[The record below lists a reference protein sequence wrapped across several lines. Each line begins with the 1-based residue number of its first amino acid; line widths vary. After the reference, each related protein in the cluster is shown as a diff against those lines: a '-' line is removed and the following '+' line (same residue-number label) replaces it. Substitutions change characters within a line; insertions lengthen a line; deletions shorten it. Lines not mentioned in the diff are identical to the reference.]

1 VASCC
6 DLLFDTRTIIMQQA
20 PSAARQPS
28 VRWAITGLA
37 LTMLMPSL
45 ATSTVNVALPSL
57 ASTFASS
64 FQATQWIVLAYL
76 LTVTAL
82 VVIAGR
88 LGDIV
93 GRRRLLLA
101 GTAVFAG
108 GSLLCDLAPSLELLI
123 VARVVQGS
131 GAAVMMALTVAFV
144 GAVAPSERTGRTMGL
159 LGTMSAIGTTLG
171 PAIGGVL
178 IAWAG
183 STAIFLVNLPLAA
196 AALAIIFRT
205 LPQDLPREASTSRRL
220 DLAGMA
226 LLAASLTGYALSL
239 TLGREEFG
247 FVNVAILI
255 AAIGTSAGFAVIEA
269 RVSSPLIRLDLFG
282 NRALISGLS
291 TSTIVSTVMMSTL
304 IVGPFYLARVVG
316 LDPARAGLA
325 LAIGPLVAAVTGVP
339 AGRLVD
345 GFGTE
350 RGTLA
355 GLSAMAAGTAA
366 LSVVP
371 AALGIAGYLVPTV
384 IMTAGYGLFQAAN
397 NTAVMASTSL
407 DERGVVSGM
416 LNLSRNLGL
425 VTGASAMGSVFA
437 WGAGS
442 ADIVSATSLAV
453 AAGMHASFAM
463 AAILVGLSLIIAFRA
478 SRANGRL
485 RTVENA
491 S

>member
-1 VASCC
+1 
-6 DLLFDTRTIIMQQA
+6 MQQV
-20 PSAARQPS
+20 PSTTRQPS
-28 VRWAITGLA
+28 IRWALAGLS

-57 ASTFASS
+57 ARTFASS

-82 VVIAGR
+82 VVVAGR

-108 GSLLCDLAPSLELLI
+108 GSLLCGLAPGLELLI

-144 GAVAPSERTGRTMGL
+144 GAVAPSERTGRAMGL
-159 LGTMSAIGTTLG
+159 LGTMSAVGTTLG
-171 PAIGGVL
+171 PAVGGVL

-183 STAIFLVNLPLAA
+183 STAIFVINLPLAA
-196 AALAIIFRT
+196 AALAIISRT
-205 LPQDLPREASTSRRL
+205 LPQDLPRESSPRL

-226 LLAASLTGYALSL
+226 LLAISLTGYALSL
-239 TLGREEFG
+239 TLGGGELG
-247 FVNVAILI
+247 VANVATLI
-255 AAIGTSAGFAVIEA
+255 FAIGTSAGFVAVEI
-269 RVSSPLIRLDLFG
+269 RTPSPLIKLDLFCD
-282 NRALISGLS
+282 RALISGLS
-291 TSTIVSTVMMSTL
+291 TSMIVSTVMMATL

-316 LDPARAGLA
+316 LDPASAGLA
-325 LAIGPLVAAVTGVP
+325 LAIGPLVAAMTGVP

-345 GFGTE
+345 GFGVE
-350 RGTLA
+350 RGTLS
-355 GLSAMAAGTAA
+355 GLFAIAAGTAA
-366 LSVVP
+366 LSMLP
-371 AALGIAGYLVPTV
+371 AGLGIAGYLVPIV

-397 NTAVMASTSL
+397 NTAVMAGTSPGQ
-407 DERGVVSGM
+407 RGVVSGM

-437 WGAGS
+437 WGTSS
-442 ADIVSATSLAV
+442 ADVVSATPVAV
-453 AAGMHASFAM
+453 VAGMHASFAM
-463 AAILVGLSLIIAFRA
+463 ATILVGVSLIIAFRA
-478 SRANGRL
+478 SRVNGQR
-485 RTVENA
+485 RAVENA